1 LDRLNARSFLAKVRT
16 STTALEVIEQMNMLR
31 SPQLY
36 GVRPR
41 KDHRGVD
48 LINVHS

>member
-1 LDRLNARSFLAKVRT
+1 MPDYFSQKYGT

-31 SPQLY
+31 SPQRY

-48 LINVHS
+48 LISASG